1 SLYDFANYATAPA
14 FTIYDTGGADT
25 LDASGYGA
33 NQIISLN
40 AEAFSSIGGIT
51 NNIAIARGVVI
62 EGAIGGNGADGLLG
76 NSHANFLAGN
86 AGADTLDG
94 SAGDDSLD
102 GGAGNDRLIGGE
114 GFDIADYHSANEAVF
129 LDLLSGA
136 ASGLEYGQDVLIG
149 IEGAVGGQGS
159 DSFMGDADNNML
171 FGNAGDDTLNGGL
184 GADSLYGGAG
194 NDLLIADGLGGVY
207 DSGEGDDVVLLGGN
221 QLADIL
227 DPFAAWG

>member
-1 SLYDFANYATAPA
+1 TSAAGN
-14 FTIYDTGGADT
+14 DTF
-25 LDASGYGA
+25 SGIK
-33 NQIISLN
+33 NVL
-40 AEAFSSIGGIT
+40 
-51 NNIAIARGVVI
+51 
-62 EGAIGGNGADGLLG
+62 GGNGADNILG
-76 NSHANFLAGN
+76 DAAANVLAGGN
-86 AGADTLDG
+86 GADTLDG
-94 SAGDDSLD
+94 GADNDSLNGGTGDDS
-102 GGAGNDRLIGGE
+102 LIGGE

-171 FGNAGDDTLNGGL
+171 IGNAGDDTLNGGL